1 MRILLFLI
9 ACSAAQAYQRTAVI
23 QDLSHRSQVMDGP
36 RAYRVYLPPDYA
48 KSPKRYPVVYWFHG
62 YDADTEAR
70 DAVMAA
76 YVGTHDLILVD
87 SGPVE
92 TTGTFPLYFPELA
105 ERIDATFRTLAD
117 RDHRGVTGAGIGGF
131 YAIWQASKCPDLV
144 GSASSAGA
152 ATEASVGP
160 RGFDLESAI
169 DELYPTLDA
178 VRIRQSAASATVP
191 EMLDFHLDTFAH
203 PVAKPSSFSHID
215 PYPNFGVW
223 NWEVVSDRRWP
234 AFTVL
239 ENVSRSGFRSV
250 VREWVPAGAALP
262 NVKLTITSPR
272 LYTASTVYP
281 VYYIR
286 LRDGFLRK
294 AMQKS
299 DAQGRLTFE
308 VNGEEYEVGIGVAPV
323 LALSG
328 FEITNAAWA
337 ASGRPVQLRL
347 KVLNKGGAHSL
358 PAPVKWG
365 SSSPGVKVT
374 GGPPRLPALAPG
386 ESVAIALTC
395 NFERPAT
402 SGARITATEGAAT
415 LAIDIPVFPQ
425 AEPVTEYRI
434 ADGIAVPPYQ
444 RPLGEGNGD
453 GHAAPGESFAL
464 LLPDSGALRAAELFT
479 NDSCVDNTARI
490 TDSGA
495 RISVPTV
502 RPACQPGHRI
512 QALARI
518 GLRYFTVEIPVWYR
532 NEPRP

>member
-1 MRILLFLI
+1 MRILLLLLI
-9 ACSAAQAYQRTAVI
+9 TGSAAPAFQRTAVI
-23 QDLSHRSQVMDGP
+23 QDLSHRSQVMDGA

-48 KSPKRYPVVYWFHG
+48 KSQKRYPVVYWFHG
-62 YDADTEAR
+62 YDADTQER
-70 DAVMAA
+70 DAAMAA
-76 YVGTHDLILVD
+76 YVGAHDLILVD

-92 TTGTFPLYFPELA
+92 TAGTFPLYFPELA
-105 ERIDATFRTLAD
+105 ERIDTTFRTVAD
-117 RDHRGVTGAGIGGF
+117 REHRAVTGAGIGGF

-169 DELYPTLDA
+169 DEFYPTLDA
-178 VRIRQSAASATVP
+178 VRIRQSAASATVA
-191 EMLDFHLDTFAH
+191 EMLDFHLDAFAH
-203 PVAKPSSFSHID
+203 PLPKPSSFSHID

-223 NWEVVSDRRWP
+223 NWEMVSDRRWP
-234 AFTVL
+234 GFTVL

-272 LYTASTVYP
+272 LYTPSTAYP
-281 VYYIR
+281 VHYLR
-286 LRDGFLRK
+286 VRDGFLRK
-294 AMQKS
+294 ATQKS

-308 VNGEEYEVGIGVAPV
+308 LNGEDYEVGVGAAPV
-323 LALSG
+323 LTFSS
-328 FEITNAAWA
+328 FEITNGAWA
-337 ASGRPVQLRL
+337 TAGRPVQLRL
-347 KVLNKGGAHSL
+347 KVLNKGGAHS
-358 PAPVKWG
+358 APELVKWG
-365 SSSPGVKVT
+365 SSSPGVKVS
-374 GGPPRLPALAPG
+374 GAPLRLPALAPG
-386 ESVAIALTC
+386 ESIAIALTC
-395 NFERPAT
+395 TFELPAT
-402 SGARITATEGAAT
+402 SGARITAAAGAAT

-425 AEPVTEYRI
+425 GEPVTDYRI
-434 ADGIAVPPYQ
+434 ADGIAVPPYE
-444 RPLGEGNGD
+444 RPFGEGNGD

-464 LLPDSGALRAAELFT
+464 LLPDSGVLRAAEIFT

-532 NEPRP
+532 TQ